1 MTFVSELI
9 LKFEAVAAY
18 GELAEEYVRLAEAF
32 NAVLVQLLKAFI
44 ARAAEAGN
52 GCRGIDR

>member
-1 MTFVSELI
+1 MTFVSALI

-32 NAVLVQLLKAFI
+32 SAVFAQLVKAFI
-44 ARAAEAGN
+44 IGDQLRSGQ
-52 GCRGIDR
+52 